1 MNAKL
6 QIVESKGDTF
16 PKQTFI
22 SRAVLVAYPKGAQI
36 RGRCVYTQ
44 WSYSLK
50 QTLAPGKAG
59 LQKPL
64 NQIIL
69 LMSFLQGASFDEF
82 MSVTRPGKNSC
93 PDNKTSF

>member
-6 QIVESKGDTF
+6 QIVESKRDTF

-36 RGRCVYTQ
+36 GGRCVYTQ

-50 QTLAPGKAG
+50 QT
-59 LQKPL
+59 
-64 NQIIL
+64 
-69 LMSFLQGASFDEF
+69 
-82 MSVTRPGKNSC
+82 
-93 PDNKTSF
+93 

>member
-36 RGRCVYTQ
+36 RGRCVYKQ
-44 WSYSLK
+44 WSY
-50 QTLAPGKAG
+50 LAPGKAG
-59 LQKPL
+59 LQTPL

>member
-36 RGRCVYTQ
+36 GGRCVYTQ

-50 QTLAPGKAG
+50 QT
-59 LQKPL
+59 
-64 NQIIL
+64 
-69 LMSFLQGASFDEF
+69 
-82 MSVTRPGKNSC
+82 
-93 PDNKTSF
+93 